1 MVREG
6 RREKRKS
13 EKAEKAKGEKRLV
26 SLSLSPL
33 ACEQAL
39 SGALAKGREKEG
51 ELATTSLEFEHLHR
65 KSPYEML
72 LGGDDIANDV
82 ICLGLA
88 HYLEGDVKE
97 PVTLFELKE

>member
-26 SLSLSPL
+26 SLSLSSL

-51 ELATTSLEFEHLHR
+51 ELVTTSLEFEHLHR
-65 KSPYEML
+65 KSRYEML
-72 LGGDDIANDV
+72 IGGDDIANDV
-82 ICLGLA
+82 ICLG
-88 HYLEGDVKE
+88 
-97 PVTLFELKE
+97 TF

>member
-1 MVREG
+1 MVRDG
-6 RREKRKS
+6 RRKKRKS

-26 SLSLSPL
+26 SLSLSSL

-51 ELATTSLEFEHLHR
+51 ELATTSLEFQHLHR
-65 KSPYEML
+65 KSRYEML
-72 LGGDDIANDV
+72 IGGDDIANDV

>member
-13 EKAEKAKGEKRLV
+13 EKAETAKGEKRLL

-51 ELATTSLEFEHLHR
+51 ELASTSLEFEHLHR
-65 KSPYEML
+65 KSRYEML
-72 LGGDDIANDV
+72 IGGNDIANDV
-82 ICLGLA
+82 ICLG
-88 HYLEGDVKE
+88 
-97 PVTLFELKE
+97 TF